1 MGKLKY
7 FLKRLLLAVITL
19 WFILTATF
27 VLMKSIPGDPFA
39 NEKMILPE
47 IRANMEAKYGLDK
60 PLFEQYLTYM
70 NNFLHGD
77 FGISYKYKNRS
88 VNTFIETGFPVS
100 ASLGLIAC
108 AIGLIFGISFGILA
122 AIKRGKWPDFLV
134 IIIAILGV
142 SVPAFVFG
150 SLFQYVFAVKL
161 KWFPVAGW
169 GTTAAIALPATALGL
184 RMIAYIARM
193 MRTSMLDVMGQ
204 DYIKTAKAKGL
215 SNTAII
221 WKHAVRNA
229 IMPVV
234 TVSGSMIAGTLVGSF
249 IMENIF
255 NIPGMGKYLVN
266 AVKDSDYTMIMGM
279 TAFYAIIMIIT
290 MFLVDIVYMLID
302 PRVKLD

>member
-1 MGKLKY
+1 MVKY
-7 FLKRLLLAVITL
+7 FVKRLLLAVVTL

-60 PLFEQYLTYM
+60 PLPRQYLTYM
-70 NNFLHGD
+70 GNLLRGD
-77 FGISYKYKNRS
+77 FGISFKYKNRS
-88 VNTFIETGFPVS
+88 VNSFIEKGFPIS
-100 ASLGLIAC
+100 AALGLTSC
-108 AIGLIFGISFGILA
+108 AVGLFFGVTFGILA
-122 AIKRGKWPDFLV
+122 AVKHGQWPDYMV
-134 IIIAILGV
+134 IIIAVLGV

-169 GTTAAIALPATALGL
+169 GTLATVVLPALALGL
-184 RMIAYIARM
+184 RMVAYIARM
-193 MRTSMLDVMGQ
+193 MRTSLLDVLSQ

-215 SNTAII
+215 SGTAVVFR
-221 WKHAVRNA
+221 HALRNA
-229 IMPVV
+229 IMPIV
-234 TVSGSMIAGTLVGSF
+234 TVSGSMIASTLVGSF

-255 NIPGMGKYLVN
+255 SIPGMGKYLVN

-279 TAFYAIIMIIT
+279 TAFYAIIMIVT
-290 MFLVDIVYMLID
+290 MFVVDIVYMLVD
-302 PRVKLD
+302 PRVKMD

>member
-1 MGKLKY
+1 MVKF
-7 FLKRLLLAVITL
+7 FLKRFLMAIVTL

-27 VLMKSIPGDPFA
+27 ILMKSIPGDPFA

-60 PLFEQYLTYM
+60 PLFEQYCVYM
-70 NNFLHGD
+70 NNLLHGD

-100 ASLGLIAC
+100 ASLGLTSC
-108 AIGLIFGISFGILA
+108 AIGLFFGIVFGILA
-122 AIKRGKWPDFLV
+122 AIKRGQWPDYLV
-134 IIIAILGV
+134 IFISILGV

-169 GTTAAIALPATALGL
+169 GTTATIVLPALALGL
-184 RMIAYIARM
+184 RMVAYIARM
-193 MRTSMLDVMGQ
+193 MRTSMLDVLSQ

-215 SNTAII
+215 SGTAII
-221 WKHAVRNA
+221 FRHAVRNA
-229 IMPVV
+229 IMPIV
-234 TVSGSMIAGTLVGSF
+234 TVSGSMVASTLVGSF
-249 IMENIF
+249 VMENIF
-255 NIPGMGKYLVN
+255 SIPGMGKYLVN

-279 TAFYAIIMIIT
+279 TAFYAVIMIAA
-290 MFLVDIVYMLID
+290 MFIVDIVYMLVD
-302 PRVKLD
+302 PRVKMD